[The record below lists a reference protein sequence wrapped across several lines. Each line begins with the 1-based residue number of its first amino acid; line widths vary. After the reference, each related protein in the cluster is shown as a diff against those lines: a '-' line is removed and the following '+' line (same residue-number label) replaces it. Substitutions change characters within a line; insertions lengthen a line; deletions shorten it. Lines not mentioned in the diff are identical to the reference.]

1 MKTLPL
7 IISLSLV
14 ALALSGCTAAPGT
27 STTDAGGIVIRPVTS
42 VSEQSEGITRT
53 RTSLGITGS
62 ITDTLLLDEMEADG
76 AAQLH
81 SISPALYKDTD
92 ILAAFF
98 TYYAGGGYQIAVRQL
113 PSGVIAVEKRS
124 ISEGSG
130 DEPGGCG
137 PWERLKE
144 YPTTPSTTITW
155 QNTGTPTDDVVIEC
169 DGW

>member
-1 MKTLPL
+1 MKILPL
-7 IISLSLV
+7 MNLSLV
-14 ALALSGCTAAPGT
+14 SLALYGCAAVPGT
-27 STTDAGGIVIRPVTS
+27 PATDTGGIVMQPVTS
-42 VSEQSEGITRT
+42 VSEQSEGITLT

-76 AAQLH
+76 AAELH
-81 SISPALYKDTD
+81 YINPALYKDTD

-113 PSGVIAVEKRS
+113 PSGVIAVEKRG

-137 PWERLKE
+137 PWVRLKE
-144 YPTTPSTTITW
+144 YPTLPTTTITW
-155 QNTGTPTDDVVIEC
+155 QNTGTPTDEVVIEC
-169 DGW
+169 EGW